1 MMPTA
6 TPNEEVYLLYV
17 STSNEPTVYRVN
29 SESRTWLTHS
39 LQFTDT
45 TIYVNDIT
53 RVTDT
58 VIQNVVC
65 PAAVDGKYN
74 IGLTANK
81 NAICLVEVYNVT
93 TVTTVNPTNYQIII
107 VDAAP
112 VLQISSQV
120 TVGDSLIITL
130 VVGQLIYLNGEQIA
144 FAECD
149 LANNTLGQLTRGA
162 NGTGV
167 RDYTPIYAEV
177 YGLMPDNVMPDLLYS
192 EVWNPIPGVY
202 DPIEGDP
209 LQIAYSQGATFL
221 RTNTN

>member
-1 MMPTA
+1 
-6 TPNEEVYLLYV
+6 
-17 STSNEPTVYRVN
+17 
-29 SESRTWLTHS
+29 
-39 LQFTDT
+39 
-45 TIYVNDIT
+45 
-53 RVTDT
+53 
-58 VIQNVVC
+58 
-65 PAAVDGKYN
+65 
-74 IGLTANK
+74 
-81 NAICLVEVYNVT
+81 
-93 TVTTVNPTNYQIII
+93 
-107 VDAAP
+107 
-112 VLQISSQV
+112 
-120 TVGDSLIITL
+120 LIITSI
-130 VVGQLIYLNGEQIA
+130 VGRLIYINGEQIE

-209 LQIAYSQGATFL
+209 LQIAYSEGATFL